1 MHQYETK
8 LKAYLEE
15 NPLVWKEREAEG
27 VLDFLEKCYLEE
39 NPVES
44 EETKAIEKEMGPIYE
59 ALPLEMSD
67 KLFRLVYDLCGKYE
81 KAAFREGMRVGL
93 HLWEELGR
101 L

>member
-1 MHQYETK
+1 MKSYVAK
-8 LKAYLEE
+8 LKVYVEQDQFA
-15 NPLVWKEREAEG
+15 WKERKAEG
-27 VLDFLEKCYLEE
+27 ILDYLEQCYLEE

-81 KAAFREGMRVGL
+81 KAAFREGRRVGL
-93 HLWEELGR
+93 HVREELGR